1 MRCKAPRNND
11 CGFFIWEED
20 EPAQRSILGIED
32 QPASQNPSD
41 TQHRNSSPKA
51 PQTPHTPHTPHT
63 LHTPPSSRIRS
74 APTTRLYRRDSS
86 PTPNRKDDTRLAG
99 SSQLTKDVLDLLQ
112 LNNISLK
119 SSIREQLRH
128 LIDSEVRIHETE
140 LKNFQESVS
149 NLGDLLDKT
158 EMPSD
163 K

>member
-11 CGFFIWEED
+11 CGFFIWEVD
-20 EPAQRSILGIED
+20 EHTQRSILCIED
-32 QPASQNPSD
+32 QPASQNPGD
-41 TQHRNSSPKA
+41 TQYRNSSPKA
-51 PQTPHTPHTPHT
+51 PQTP
-63 LHTPPSSRIRS
+63 HTPPSSRIRS

-112 LNNISLK
+112 SNNISLK
-119 SSIREQLRH
+119 SSVREQLRH

-140 LKNFQESVS
+140 LKSFQESVS

>member
-1 MRCKAPRNND
+1 MRCKASRIND

-20 EPAQRSILGIED
+20 EPTQRSILGIEY
-32 QPASQNPSD
+32 QPTSSNPRD
-41 TQHRNSSPKA
+41 TQYRNSSPKA
-51 PQTPHTPHTPHT
+51 PQTPHTPHTP
-63 LHTPPSSRIRS
+63 PSSRIRS
-74 APTTRLYRRDSS
+74 TPTTRLYRRDSS

-99 SSQLTKDVLDLLQ
+99 SSQLTKDVLNLLQ
-112 LNNISLK
+112 SNNISLK

-158 EMPSD
+158 EMLSD

>member
-20 EPAQRSILGIED
+20 EPRQRSILGNED
-32 QPASQNPSD
+32 QPASHNPGDAQYRS
-41 TQHRNSSPKA
+41 SSPNT
-51 PQTPHTPHTPHT
+51 PQTPHTP
-63 LHTPPSSRIRS
+63 HTPPSSRIRS

-86 PTPNRKDDTRLAG
+86 PTPNRKNNSWLAG

-112 LNNISLK
+112 SNNISLK
-119 SSIREQLRH
+119 SSVREQLRH

-140 LKNFQESVS
+140 LKSFQESVS